1 MVVLGQSGL
10 RWSPA
15 MATVPSYSPSIW
27 VRMCHALPRFDL
39 TMQMRDNVFTPDSW
53 EYQQLEHPHTVP
65 ADGAVGVE
73 VEGHQAFWTCDTKPF
88 ISVLTTVP
96 PHTVWYDTTAV
107 FGDGDVVLR
116 TVVVTVCVH
125 VVLRGAAVCRW
136 CCTNRTTRGGH
147 HCSLETLLVL
157 SSLSAIA
164 LILSLLVVLSFLI
177 HYCCCHRGDA
187 GRDAEEEE
195 EDDDTSGGHGYSGKK
210 GRNICCVTWV
220 SVAAVTL
227 CCVAIGV
234 GFYGNSEA
242 NDGMYQLT
250 SSLLTANYTLASIDL
265 LLQMPIS
272 SPLPYFI
279 YPPPTQVWDT
289 VAVLQRSVSGPLTS
303 LEDVFGGSKPALVST
318 RSCRR
323 LSERV
328 ASLLSSLSLGRG
340 VSFANSGPSGANG
353 SDSIVGVL
361 TPAPPSVAPTLTPTS
376 TANSIPTPFSP
387 GWAAN
392 TLMVNEDYRWLSY
405 VLLLL
410 LDLVVCL
417 FILLG
422 LAKQA
427 RWLLILM
434 TVLAWLALFLSWGSL
449 GLETATVVAL
459 SDFCFDPNTFVLN
472 STHFNTG
479 TSTGASFSHQSIS
492 LISSSP
498 LSVTYTS
505 NRTSFSLEILDY
517 YLTCNRRM
525 TSPFQQLLTQSQRA
539 LSSIH
544 SHLSSL
550 ERDALPRFP
559 KAEKSLREVQQI
571 LNVTEGN
578 FHQLVALLNCR
589 GLNKDYIDSL
599 KGLCYDGMEGLLY
612 LSLYSFL
619 SALAFT
625 AILCSLPGAWR
636 SFSRTPTGQLEHP
649 HTVPADGA
657 VGVEVEGRQAFW
669 TCDNTPFILVL
680 TTVPPHTDSL
690 GVSTKTKAGLSC
702 VVQPSADGAALTG
715 GLMEDT
721 TARWMSVVLA
731 VGSVRDSEEYEDSDS
746 ESEDP
751 FTSHQARRPTATGS
765 QRGALPP
772 FYSYQGAGWTPPF
785 SSAPPLPTPNASS
798 NGNPGYESLPL
809 SDRPSP
815 PPSDLRSSGPVSELA
830 VVLGGLG
837 HVSGRLLVHHGSRF
851 INVFSRSLV
860 SSPLSASVLDPGIR
874 LPDRH
879 HGLPEVQYS
888 PSMLTGYGG
897 NQSHPNPAHSQN
909 LYSH

>member
-1 MVVLGQSGL
+1 
-10 RWSPA
+10 

-53 EYQQLEHPHTVP
+53 EYQQ
-65 ADGAVGVE
+65 
-73 VEGHQAFWTCDTKPF
+73 
-88 ISVLTTVP
+88 
-96 PHTVWYDTTAV
+96 
-107 FGDGDVVLR
+107 
-116 TVVVTVCVH
+116 
-125 VVLRGAAVCRW
+125 
-136 CCTNRTTRGGH
+136 
-147 HCSLETLLVL
+147 TLLVL

-164 LILSLLVVLSFLI
+164 LVLSLLVVLSFLI

-195 EDDDTSGGHGYSGKK
+195 EDDDASGGHGYSGKK
-210 GRNICCVTWV
+210 GRSICCVTWV

-265 LLQMPIS
+265 L
-272 SPLPYFI
+272 
-279 YPPPTQVWDT
+279 VWDS

-303 LEDVFGGSKPALVST
+303 LEDVFGGNKPALVST

-328 ASLLSSLSLGRG
+328 ISLLSSLSLGRG
-340 VSFANSGPSGANG
+340 VSSVSPGALGANG
-353 SDSIVGVL
+353 TDSMVGVL
-361 TPAPPSVAPTLTPTS
+361 TPAPPSIAPTLTPTS
-376 TANSIPTPFSP
+376 TSNSIPAPFSP

-459 SDFCFDPNTFVLN
+459 SDFCFDPNSFVLN

-479 TSTGASFSHQSIS
+479 TST
-492 LISSSP
+492 
-498 LSVTYTS
+498 
-505 NRTSFSLEILDY
+505 EILDY
-517 YLTCNRRM
+517 YLTCNRKM

-544 SHLSSL
+544 SHLSGL

-636 SFSRTPTGQLEHP
+636 SFS
-649 HTVPADGA
+649 
-657 VGVEVEGRQAFW
+657 
-669 TCDNTPFILVL
+669 
-680 TTVPPHTDSL
+680 S
-690 GVSTKTKAGLSC
+690 
-702 VVQPSADGAALTG
+702 
-715 GLMEDT
+715 
-721 TARWMSVVLA
+721 
-731 VGSVRDSEEYEDSDS
+731 DSEEYEDSDS

-751 FTSHQARRPTATGS
+751 FTSHQARRQTATGS

-815 PPSDLRSSGPVSELA
+815 PPS
-830 VVLGGLG
+830 
-837 HVSGRLLVHHGSRF
+837 
-851 INVFSRSLV
+851 
-860 SSPLSASVLDPGIR
+860 
-874 LPDRH
+874 
-879 HGLPEVQYS
+879 YS

-897 NQSHPNPAHSQN
+897 NQSHPNSAHSRN

>member
-1 MVVLGQSGL
+1 
-10 RWSPA
+10 

-53 EYQQLEHPHTVP
+53 EYQQ
-65 ADGAVGVE
+65 
-73 VEGHQAFWTCDTKPF
+73 
-88 ISVLTTVP
+88 
-96 PHTVWYDTTAV
+96 
-107 FGDGDVVLR
+107 
-116 TVVVTVCVH
+116 
-125 VVLRGAAVCRW
+125 
-136 CCTNRTTRGGH
+136 
-147 HCSLETLLVL
+147 TLLVL

-164 LILSLLVVLSFLI
+164 LVLSLLVVLSFLI

-195 EDDDTSGGHGYSGKK
+195 EDDDASGGHGYSGKK
-210 GRNICCVTWV
+210 GRSICCVTWV

-265 LLQMPIS
+265 L
-272 SPLPYFI
+272 
-279 YPPPTQVWDT
+279 VWDS

-303 LEDVFGGSKPALVST
+303 LEDVFGGNKPALVST

-328 ASLLSSLSLGRG
+328 ISLLSSLSLGRG
-340 VSFANSGPSGANG
+340 VSSVSPGALGANG
-353 SDSIVGVL
+353 TDSMVGVL

-376 TANSIPTPFSP
+376 TSNSIPAPFSP

-410 LDLVVCL
+410 LDLVICL

-459 SDFCFDPNTFVLN
+459 SDFCFDPNSFVLN

-479 TSTGASFSHQSIS
+479 TST
-492 LISSSP
+492 
-498 LSVTYTS
+498 
-505 NRTSFSLEILDY
+505 EILDY
-517 YLTCNRRM
+517 YLTCSRKM

-544 SHLSSL
+544 SHLSGL
-550 ERDALPRFP
+550 DRDALPRFP

-636 SFSRTPTGQLEHP
+636 SFS
-649 HTVPADGA
+649 
-657 VGVEVEGRQAFW
+657 
-669 TCDNTPFILVL
+669 
-680 TTVPPHTDSL
+680 S
-690 GVSTKTKAGLSC
+690 
-702 VVQPSADGAALTG
+702 
-715 GLMEDT
+715 
-721 TARWMSVVLA
+721 
-731 VGSVRDSEEYEDSDS
+731 DSEEYEDSDS

-751 FTSHQARRPTATGS
+751 FTSHQARRQTATGS

-815 PPSDLRSSGPVSELA
+815 PPS
-830 VVLGGLG
+830 
-837 HVSGRLLVHHGSRF
+837 
-851 INVFSRSLV
+851 
-860 SSPLSASVLDPGIR
+860 
-874 LPDRH
+874 
-879 HGLPEVQYS
+879 YS

-897 NQSHPNPAHSQN
+897 NQSHPNSAHSRN